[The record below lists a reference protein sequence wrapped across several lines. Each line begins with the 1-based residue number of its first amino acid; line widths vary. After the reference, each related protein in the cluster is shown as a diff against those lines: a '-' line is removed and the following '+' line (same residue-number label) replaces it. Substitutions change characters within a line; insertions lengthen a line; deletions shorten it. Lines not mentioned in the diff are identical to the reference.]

1 MLKKDYVSCK
11 NLVTFRGIKSQ
22 GEMAKQYGVSQ
33 QAWSKYERGLMLPSF
48 KLMLQL
54 EKDSGIP
61 MEALFFEVINY
72 NK

>member
-1 MLKKDYVSCK
+1 MKRKNNLACT
-11 NLVTFRGIKSQ
+11 NLVAFRGSKSQ
-22 GEMAKQYGVSQ
+22 GEMAEQYGVSQ

-61 MEALFFEVINY
+61 MEVLFFEAINY